1 MPRIELSTTYRY
13 WIFID
18 NDIDSRNPIEEL
30 NKKSI
35 VARYFKLQ
43 TRSDVSR
50 KELDVIFSLFFTTRS
65 REMYASDF
73 ASRFFD
79 KSCNQSQAE
88 WMILCT
94 YLMAWYAVY
103 KCQF

>member
-1 MPRIELSTTYRY
+1 MPYIELSIT
-13 WIFID
+13 I
-18 NDIDSRNPIEEL
+18 
-30 NKKSI
+30 SI
-35 VARYFKLQ
+35 VTFPTAESNVRIRRVSSLVISSFKLVQ
-43 TRSDVSR
+43 TSR
-50 KELDVIFSLFFTTRS
+50 EVDVIFSLFFTTRS

-94 YLMAWYAVY
+94 YLGMV
-103 KCQF
+103 CCL

>member
-1 MPRIELSTTYRY
+1 MYA
-13 WIFID
+13 
-18 NDIDSRNPIEEL
+18 

-35 VARYFKLQ
+35 VARYFQASNSFRRLE
-43 TRSDVSR
+43 

-73 ASRFFD
+73 ASQFFD

-94 YLMAWYAVY
+94 YGMLFI